1 MTITILSFFFSF
13 YQLFGFKTRN
23 KLNRKYSFMFCSRVL
38 FDTPQEDPSYAPLP
52 EDQSGI
58 SWNGQGVEDTGQ
70 GQNEEDPEREDN

>member
-1 MTITILSFFFSF
+1 
-13 YQLFGFKTRN
+13 
-23 KLNRKYSFMFCSRVL
+23 MFCSRVL

-70 GQNEEDPEREDN
+70 GQNEEDPEREDNWRIQYHYDSNKCCHAF

>member
-1 MTITILSFFFSF
+1 
-13 YQLFGFKTRN
+13 
-23 KLNRKYSFMFCSRVL
+23 MFCSRVL